1 MTAYPAYKDSGISW
15 LSTIPEHWDV
25 KPLRAIFKIRNEK
38 NNPVKTHQILSLS
51 IAQGVTLYSDK
62 GRGGNKAK
70 EDLTAYKIAYPNDIV
85 VNSMNVIVGAVG
97 LSKYLGAISP
107 VYYAI
112 YLRSVQNND
121 INYYATIFGNHKF
134 QRYLSIYGKGI
145 LIKKTDSGKL
155 NTIRMKI
162 SLEDFKKIIL
172 PLPPIDEQTK
182 IAKYLDWKTTKI
194 NKFIKAKKTLIA
206 LLKEQKQN
214 IINEAVT
221 KGINPDVK
229 MKDSGVDWLGEI
241 PGHWLV
247 RKLKQVATFNPSKSE
262 SLKTVAIDNYVTFLP
277 MEKISVEG
285 KISCDLKMPIKHV
298 MNGFTYFKKNDVVLA
313 KITPCFEN
321 GKGAYLSELDT
332 EFGFGTT
339 ELFVLRPQGNIFG
352 AFLRLILQSHQF
364 LKLGERNMSGAAGQQ
379 RLQSNFLKNFQIGLP
394 SYQEQM
400 EITNY
405 VQNKVSVISNVISR
419 SSREIELIQEYQT
432 RLISDVVTGKID
444 VRSIQVPDFE
454 PVESDI
460 DHSDDQETE
469 ELVMEDIEE

>member
-1 MTAYPAYKDSGISW
+1 MIAYPAYKDSDISW
-15 LSTIPEHWDV
+15 LGTIPEHWAV

-112 YLRSVQNND
+112 YLRSVHNNN
-121 INYYATIFGNHKF
+121 INYYAKIFSNHKF

-162 SLEDFKKIIL
+162 SLEDFKKIVL
-172 PLPPIDEQTK
+172 PLPPIDEQIK

-194 NKFIKAKKTLIA
+194 SRFIKAKKKLIT
-206 LLKEQKQN
+206 LLKEQKQK

-221 KGINPDVK
+221 KGINPNVK
-229 MKDSGVDWLGEI
+229 MKDSGFDWLGKV
-241 PGHWLV
+241 PDHWLIKKV
-247 RKLKQVATFNPSKSE
+247 RHFCTCQNGISE
-262 SLKTVAIDNYVTFLP
+262 SSDFFTDGFPFISYGDVYKNRVLP
-277 MEKISVEG
+277 INVEG
-285 KISCDLKMPIKHV
+285 KAKSNEKQQINYSVKRGDIFFTRTSEVLDEIGITSVCFETIPNAIFS
-298 MNGFTYFKKNDVVLA
+298 GFLIRVRPDA
-313 KITPCFEN
+313 KIINEVFSKYYFQATCVREYFTKEM
-321 GKGAYLSELDT
+321 
-332 EFGFGTT
+332 
-339 ELFVLRPQGNIFG
+339 NIVTR
-352 AFLRLILQSHQF
+352 AS
-364 LKLGERNMSGAAGQQ
+364 LGQN
-379 RLQSNFLKNFQIGLP
+379 LLKNLPVLLPPFNEQIQIAEKL
-394 SYQEQM
+394 
-400 EITNY
+400 EIENNLIDRT
-405 VQNKVSVISNVISR
+405 ISR
-419 SSREIELIQEYQT
+419 AKKEIELIQEYQT

-444 VRSIQVPDFE
+444 IRSIQVPDFE
-454 PVESDI
+454 SIEADI
-460 DHSDDQETE
+460 DLSDENVTE
-469 ELVMEDIEE
+469 ELVEDIEE